1 MRTIFALI
9 ALALMGTF
17 ANAADMSAREGW
29 VVTKTAKSFD
39 QLIASVEAAVADNKM
54 GLVTQ
59 ASASAGAASRGVTIL
74 GNRIMGVYR
83 NDFAVRMLEAS
94 VAAGIE
100 APIRFYVTE
109 NEDKTATL
117 SYRTPTTV
125 FAPYMAEGGEGLAAL
140 VADLEPVFNA
150 IHDQAVK

>member
-1 MRTIFALI
+1 MRTFAALVIFVLLG
-9 ALALMGTF
+9 ALAI
-17 ANAADMSAREGW
+17 AADMSAREGW

-39 QLIASVEAAVADNKM
+39 QLIASVETAVADNKM

-59 ASASAGAASRGVTIL
+59 ASASAGAASRGVTIP

-109 NEDKTATL
+109 NADKTATL

-125 FAPYMAEGGEGLAAL
+125 FAPYIAEGGEGLAAL
-140 VADLEPVFNA
+140 VSDLEPVFKA